1 MSTENWLTAWDKPS
15 HEKCVRITE
24 CPDMTSAV
32 YCGLKQEIKQTNQ
45 KILAGIFTLKFKHD
59 FVGYPTLYEMRHKK
73 TCFLYMQKQRPRSAA
88 VTAQLRAIPE
98 KNTWGGKTAGDIFFY
113 GWSVRTF
120 FKLYGSLVFDK
131 F

>member
-1 MSTENWLTAWDKPS
+1 MLKKKAMFPVTGYQLSVYQNS
-15 HEKCVRITE
+15 KCFIRIFYLSQVGSLNKISYHLVRMF
-24 CPDMTSAV
+24 P
-32 YCGLKQEIKQTNQ
+32 
-45 KILAGIFTLKFKHD
+45 GIVKLNS
-59 FVGYPTLYEMRHKK
+59 V
-73 TCFLYMQKQRPRSAA
+73 
-88 VTAQLRAIPE
+88 RAIPE

>member
-1 MSTENWLTAWDKPS
+1 
-15 HEKCVRITE
+15 
-24 CPDMTSAV
+24 MTHVLVCSFA
-32 YCGLKQEIKQTNQ
+32 QQ
-45 KILAGIFTLKFKHD
+45 
-59 FVGYPTLYEMRHKK
+59 YPFYGELMEVVVQSSSI
-73 TCFLYMQKQRPRSAA
+73 MQP
-88 VTAQLRAIPE
+88 LRAIPE

>member
-1 MSTENWLTAWDKPS
+1 MLLVLQSVSVLQKKIKGRGYIQSTVNSQKT
-15 HEKCVRITE
+15 
-24 CPDMTSAV
+24 
-32 YCGLKQEIKQTNQ
+32 LKQ
-45 KILAGIFTLKFKHD
+45 LFT
-59 FVGYPTLYEMRHKK
+59 V
-73 TCFLYMQKQRPRSAA
+73 
-88 VTAQLRAIPE
+88 RAIPE

>member
-1 MSTENWLTAWDKPS
+1 MVIYL
-15 HEKCVRITE
+15 
-24 CPDMTSAV
+24 
-32 YCGLKQEIKQTNQ
+32 GLF
-45 KILAGIFTLKFKHD
+45 IFL
-59 FVGYPTLYEMRHKK
+59 V
-73 TCFLYMQKQRPRSAA
+73 
-88 VTAQLRAIPE
+88 RAIPE

>member
-1 MSTENWLTAWDKPS
+1 MPLKDADKMQTDDPDQTALFFIHYHLS
-15 HEKCVRITE
+15 FACI
-24 CPDMTSAV
+24 S
-32 YCGLKQEIKQTNQ
+32 
-45 KILAGIFTLKFKHD
+45 F
-59 FVGYPTLYEMRHKK
+59 
-73 TCFLYMQKQRPRSAA
+73 CFL
-88 VTAQLRAIPE
+88 LIRAIPE

>member
-1 MSTENWLTAWDKPS
+1 MKWPDKPQELNL
-15 HEKCVRITE
+15 HQLEERLIALRI
-24 CPDMTSAV
+24 P
-32 YCGLKQEIKQTNQ
+32 
-45 KILAGIFTLKFKHD
+45 F
-59 FVGYPTLYEMRHKK
+59 
-73 TCFLYMQKQRPRSAA
+73 MQIRELPRGGQYS
-88 VTAQLRAIPE
+88 LRAIPE

>member
-1 MSTENWLTAWDKPS
+1 MSTENWSTAWDKPS

-32 YCGLKQEIKQTNQ
+32 YCGLNQTNKS

-73 TCFLYMQKQRPRSAA
+73 TGFCICKNKGAD
-88 VTAQLRAIPE
+88 QLR
-98 KNTWGGKTAGDIFFY
+98 
-113 GWSVRTF
+113 
-120 FKLYGSLVFDK
+120 
-131 F
+131 

>member
-1 MSTENWLTAWDKPS
+1 MIQN
-15 HEKCVRITE
+15 
-24 CPDMTSAV
+24 
-32 YCGLKQEIKQTNQ
+32 
-45 KILAGIFTLKFKHD
+45 LADTTKYPLRCTTL
-59 FVGYPTLYEMRHKK
+59 V
-73 TCFLYMQKQRPRSAA
+73 
-88 VTAQLRAIPE
+88 RAIPE